1 MIIVITKKNM
11 ENSIGQVKTGAERF
25 SAQRE
30 AIYETLQNTKEHPDA
45 DAIAAAV
52 REKMP
57 DVGVATVY
65 RNLKKLVSC
74 GLVHTVE
81 TTDNRIHYD
90 ADTRRHAHFICKH
103 CGKISDLFVATS
115 LEHEVEK
122 MGYSVDSEK
131 LVLYG
136 VCPECSKK
144 R

>member
-1 MIIVITKKNM
+1 MNTTH
-11 ENSIGQVKTGAERF
+11 GQVYKDAGRY
-25 SAQRE
+25 SVQRE
-30 AIYETLQNTKEHPDA
+30 IIYETLLNTKEHPDV
-45 DAIAAAV
+45 DALVAAV
-52 REKMP
+52 REKLP

-65 RNLKKLVSC
+65 RNLKKLVEC
-74 GLVHTVE
+74 GLVHTLE

-90 ADTRRHAHFICKH
+90 ADTRHHAHFICKR
-103 CGKISDLFVATS
+103 CGKITDLFVATS

-136 VCPECSKK
+136 VCPECGSKQS